1 MNKIFLHLVKL
12 FTTILGYKWSLTQTH
27 LKICGNLESFISHHN
42 AWDFLLMWVVRALWQ
57 MVDLQ
62 VGNRGVLVGGRRTL
76 HYVKRSWC
84 NSQDRHS
91 IDLLEP
97 LQGLSLHARIIS
109 AIPSL
114 VLPFL
119 GSHSCL
125 LLLADI
131 LSRRAVFIPSKTPRA
146 SYCRWN

>member
-12 FTTILGYKWSLTQTH
+12 FRTMPGYKWSLTQSH
-27 LKICGNLESFISHHN
+27 LKVRGDLESFIFHHN
-42 AWDFLLMWVVRALWQ
+42 ARDFLLMWVVKALWQ
-57 MVDLQ
+57 MVDFQ
-62 VGNRGVLVGGRRTL
+62 VGNHGVLVGGRRTL
-76 HYVKRSWC
+76 RYVKRSWC

-91 IDLLEP
+91 VDLLEP
-97 LQGLSLHARIIS
+97 FQGLSLHARIIS

-131 LSRRAVFIPSKTPRA
+131 LSWRAVFIPSKTPRA
-146 SYCRWN
+146 SYCLWN